1 MKKIIISVL
10 TVLFSICMIVPLT
23 VEAYTIDDIYDG
35 TQMDYEIWNY
45 INNSLMPAIE
55 SNGNGNGAS
64 QESVNNVQNSINN
77 VQNSVNS
84 IDVKKDIDEY
94 INEKSKENAEKPG
107 DHPAKS
113 FTDSV
118 IKVIEDMWGEIP
130 DYLMND
136 NKLLNSFTLDIK
148 GLKNSTIYGIFVN
161 VGYSLVLLFF
171 AANLI
176 ENTIKYEIFTLK
188 GGAMLF
194 GRLIISKVVIDL
206 SGTIC
211 IYILNI
217 CTKIT
222 TAIFDE
228 SGNMLKW
235 NIPTIGEIAKSV
247 LPFGVGEL
255 VDLITTIIMIIPVII
270 IAIAMIS
277 AASII
282 MIKLVLRSLELSL
295 LIVVSPA
302 FFACY
307 SSEITKPY
315 FKNFIITFIQCAV
328 QLVFMAVVYYIGTR
342 FGVSAATPETF
353 VDLVGWF
360 LARSQVAIIA
370 LAIAI
375 MMVKPPKVL
384 TNLIK

>member
-10 TVLFSICMIVPLT
+10 TFLFSMCMIVPLA
-23 VEAYTIDDIYDG
+23 VEAYTIDDVYDG
-35 TQMDYEIWNY
+35 THMDYEIWNY

-64 QESVNNVQNSINN
+64 QESVNNVQNSIDN

-84 IDVKKDIDEY
+84 IDLKKDMDDY
-94 INEKSKENAEKPG
+94 FNEKAKENAEKTG

-118 IKVIEDMWGEIP
+118 IKVIEDMWGLIP
-130 DYLMND
+130 DYLQSED
-136 NKLLNSFTLDIK
+136 KILGSYTLNIK
-148 GLKNSTIYGIFVN
+148 GLRYSTIYGIFVN

-188 GGAMLF
+188 GGAILF

-206 SGTIC
+206 SVTIC
-211 IYILNI
+211 TYILNI
-217 CTKIT
+217 CNNISTEILL
-222 TAIFDE
+222 TAQTEIRFSTPNIE
-228 SGNMLKW
+228 SKSIGTLGLLGTMIDYYQAYVMLV
-235 NIPTIGEIAKSV
+235 PV
-247 LPFGVGEL
+247 L
-255 VDLITTIIMIIPVII
+255 VII
-270 IAIAMIS
+270 LIMFIAAIL
-277 AASII
+277 II
-282 MIKLVLRSLELSL
+282 FKIVLRSIELSL
-295 LIVVSPA
+295 LMIVSPA

-315 FKNFIITFIQCAV
+315 FKNFIMTFIQCAL
-328 QLVFMAVVYYIGTR
+328 QIVFMSVV
-342 FGVSAATPETF
+342 FALSANWLTDITTTDSSIEAWA
-353 VDLVGWF
+353 WF
-360 LARSQVAIIA
+360 LQVLPHALIA
-370 LAIAI
+370 LAFAI

-384 TNLIK
+384 TNLVK